1 MAEHDQT
8 QKRKTLSLKIKKPA
22 IAEAPKAQ
30 VKKKSKL
37 NPFYPLKYGEF
48 RLKKKTFTVEPRI
61 ITCLNRFIYRYR
73 LAKIFKEITVIDEKY
88 MDKTIHGY
96 STANKLF
103 LTYTAYEAVKEAAI
117 ALGISSKRYESLEI
131 NSPLAARIRKN
142 VKLKVLLETE
152 SESTDVRKGVERFYH
167 SALPSNNA
175 LQVAYMI
182 RNCFGHGSFTTL
194 GSGLNDKTYMDDI
207 DALSEQLLE
216 HCDMLFDDS
225 IAQCI
230 ILSS

>member
-1 MAEHDQT
+1 MKEHNQI
-8 QKRKTLSLKIKKPA
+8 QKRKTLSLKIKNPA
-22 IAEAPKAQ
+22 IAEVPKTE
-30 VKKKSKL
+30 VKKKRKQ

-48 RLKKKTFTVEPRI
+48 RLKKKTFTVDPRV

-96 STANKLF
+96 SSANKLF
-103 LTYTAYEAVKEAAI
+103 LTHTAYEAVREAAI
-117 ALGISSKRYESLEI
+117 ALGISKKRYESLEI
-131 NSPLAARIRKN
+131 NPSLAARIRKN
-142 VKLKVLLETE
+142 VRLKELLETE
-152 SESTDVRKGVERFYH
+152 KSKPEVCKGIARFYN
-167 SALPSNNA
+167 SAYPSNNA

-194 GSGLNDKTYMDDI
+194 GSGLNNKNYMNDI
-207 DALSEQLLE
+207 DALSEQLLQ

-225 IAQCI
+225 ISQCI